1 MSAPAERFH
10 VIVLVIPVLV
20 RSARD
25 AAWLA
30 RCVSSAATQERLDR
44 ILVVDDGSPLR
55 LPVLPPGVEVLR
67 VDVNGGPAAA
77 RNRGIDRA
85 IALGARIV
93 LFTDSDCILEPGWA
107 AAMVRFLDRGQ
118 DVAAGGVTRALGSTL
133 LDRYNDFSGAL
144 NGRWILPAYRE
155 LLYAPTCNLAV
166 RTSALDG
173 LRFDERFRA
182 AAGEDVE
189 LCVRLRRVGSIGLNP
204 AAVVRHDFGYGGAV
218 RGLRR
223 FASLFAKYAA
233 ADALL
238 HATHPELRHVSTEA
252 CAPADVLVAEL
263 PTDPAAYR
271 RGAMRRLVQR
281 RFVPAMVILKR
292 IARWA
297 YKRGKRRRNAL
308 AAGQRAPTS
317 PRST

>member
-85 IALGARIV
+85 VALGARIV
-93 LFTDSDCILEPGWA
+93 LFTDSDCILERGWA

-182 AAGEDVE
+182 SGSTPRPSFAMTSGTAAP
-189 LCVRLRRVGSIGLNP
+189 CVGCGGSRP
-204 AAVVRHDFGYGGAV
+204 C
-218 RGLRR
+218 
-223 FASLFAKYAA
+223 S
-233 ADALL
+233 
-238 HATHPELRHVSTEA
+238 
-252 CAPADVLVAEL
+252 
-263 PTDPAAYR
+263 
-271 RGAMRRLVQR
+271 
-281 RFVPAMVILKR
+281 
-292 IARWA
+292 
-297 YKRGKRRRNAL
+297 
-308 AAGQRAPTS
+308 
-317 PRST
+317 RSTPRRTRCSTRRTPSCAT